1 MMTAAPPASA
11 PARPEFD
18 WKVAP
23 IRPKR
28 AMILAAGMGKRMRPV
43 TATTPKPL
51 IEVGGRSLID
61 RALDRLERAGVERT
75 VINVHYL
82 AQLIRVHV
90 NRRGA
95 PAVVISD
102 ETDGLLDTGGGIV
115 KALPHLGDGPFY
127 LLNSDSFWIEGARPN
142 LEWLAN
148 GWRDDRMDALLM
160 LASTVRAVGYG
171 GRGDFQMDP
180 AGRLAR
186 RPEREVAPFAYAGA
200 AILHP
205 RLFAGR
211 TAEPFSLNE
220 LFDEALDAG
229 RLFGMRMDGLWLHV
243 GTPEAIGEAEHS
255 IADSAA

>member
-1 MMTAAPPASA
+1 MTAAPDAS
-11 PARPEFD
+11 RPDFD
-18 WKVAP
+18 WKSAP

-28 AMILAAGMGKRMRPV
+28 AMVLAAGLGKRMRPV
-43 TATTPKPL
+43 TVTTPKAL
-51 IEVGGRSLID
+51 VEVGGRALID
-61 RALDRLERAGVERT
+61 RALDRLERAGVERA
-75 VINVHYL
+75 VVNVHYL
-82 AQLIRVHV
+82 AELVRVHV
-90 NRRGA
+90 GRRGA
-95 PAVVISD
+95 PEIVISD
-102 ETDGLLDTGGGIV
+102 ETRPPARYRRRHRQGAARISATSRSTCSTPIPSGS
-115 KALPHLGDGPFY
+115 KAPAPT
-127 LLNSDSFWIEGARPN
+127 S
-142 LEWLAN
+142 N
-148 GWRDDRMDALLM
+148 GWPTPGATTSMDALLM
-160 LASTVRAVGYG
+160 LASTVRAVGYT

-180 AGRLAR
+180 AGRLIR

-220 LFDEALDAG
+220 LFDQALEAG

>member
-1 MMTAAPPASA
+1 MMTAASPASA
-11 PARPEFD
+11 SARPEFD

-28 AMILAAGMGKRMRPV
+28 AMILAAGLGKRMRPV
-43 TATTPKPL
+43 TVTTPKPL
-51 IEVGGRSLID
+51 VEVGGRSLID
-61 RALDRLERAGVERT
+61 RALDRLERAGVERA
-75 VINVHYL
+75 VVNVHYL

-90 NRRGA
+90 GRRSS
-95 PAVVISD
+95 PEVVISD
-102 ETDGLLDTGGGIV
+102 ETDRLLDTGGGIV
-115 KALPHLGDGPFY
+115 NALPQLGGDPFY

-160 LASTVRAVGYG
+160 LASTVRAVGYH

-180 AGRLAR
+180 AGRLSR

-211 TAEPFSLNE
+211 KAEPFSLNE
-220 LFDEALDAG
+220 LFDEALEAG
-229 RLFGMRMDGLWLHV
+229 RLFGMRMDGVWLHV